1 MVTGGPRGRPF
12 CIGTATVCLKWLG
25 VAYTGDIEAG
35 SERGP
40 CNQEKGPIMTEHN
53 DNPILQTEQP
63 ASPQT
68 PAQPVPQQQPQA
80 QPGDQPQSGPG
91 ASQVPPTQ
99 PQPGQPYAQAQQ
111 HQPYEQP
118 MYAQPVYP
126 PAPLMKLS
134 GGMKFA
140 WFVIGALVGIP
151 GILLAW
157 VCNADKYPQVKNDAV
172 KFSAIGF
179 AVWMLAG
186 IIFTV
191 MIGGMLAAF
200 VAAVD
205 PSYYG
210 AYAGTW

>member
-1 MVTGGPRGRPF
+1 
-12 CIGTATVCLKWLG
+12 
-25 VAYTGDIEAG
+25 
-35 SERGP
+35 
-40 CNQEKGPIMTEHN
+40 MTEHN
-53 DNPILQTEQP
+53 DSPIPQPEQP
-63 ASPQT
+63 APPQAPAQQQT
-68 PAQPVPQQQPQA
+68 PAQPA
-80 QPGDQPQSGPG
+80 AQPQSSSAASQVPPAQPQSAPG
-91 ASQVPPTQ
+91 ASQVPPAQ

-126 PAPLMKLS
+126 PAPLTKLS

-205 PSYYG
+205 PGYYG
-210 AYAGTW
+210 TYGGTW

>member
-1 MVTGGPRGRPF
+1 
-12 CIGTATVCLKWLG
+12 
-25 VAYTGDIEAG
+25 
-35 SERGP
+35 
-40 CNQEKGPIMTEHN
+40 MTEHN
-53 DNPILQTEQP
+53 DNPITQPEQP

-68 PAQPVPQQQPQA
+68 PAQQQASA
-80 QPGDQPQSGPG
+80 QPADRTQGPAA
-91 ASQVPPTQ
+91 ASQVPPAQ
-99 PQPGQPYAQAQQ
+99 PEQPYAQAQQ
-111 HQPYEQP
+111 QQPYAQP
-118 MYAQPVYP
+118 TYAQPVYP
-126 PAPLMKLS
+126 PAPLVKLS

-186 IIFTV
+186 IIFTM

-200 VAAVD
+200 VAACD
-205 PSYYG
+205 PGYYG
-210 AYAGTW
+210 TYGGTW

>member
-1 MVTGGPRGRPF
+1 
-12 CIGTATVCLKWLG
+12 
-25 VAYTGDIEAG
+25 
-35 SERGP
+35 
-40 CNQEKGPIMTEHN
+40 MTEHN
-53 DNPILQTEQP
+53 DNPITQPEQP

-68 PAQPVPQQQPQA
+68 PAQQQASA
-80 QPGDQPQSGPG
+80 QPADRTQGPAAASQVPPAQPQSAPG
-91 ASQVPPTQ
+91 ASQVPPAQ
-99 PQPGQPYAQAQQ
+99 PEQPYAQ
-111 HQPYEQP
+111 PT
-118 MYAQPVYP
+118 YAQPVYP
-126 PAPLMKLS
+126 PAPLVKLS

-200 VAAVD
+200 VAACD
-205 PSYYG
+205 PGFYG
-210 AYAGTW
+210 TYGGTW

>member
-1 MVTGGPRGRPF
+1 
-12 CIGTATVCLKWLG
+12 
-25 VAYTGDIEAG
+25 
-35 SERGP
+35 
-40 CNQEKGPIMTEHN
+40 MTEHN
-53 DNPILQTEQP
+53 DNPIPQPEQP
-63 ASPQT
+63 APPPAQQQT
-68 PAQPVPQQQPQA
+68 PAQPAVP
-80 QPGDQPQSGPG
+80 PQSAPG
-91 ASQVPPTQ
+91 ASQVPPAQ
-99 PQPGQPYAQAQQ
+99 PEQPYAQAQQ
-111 HQPYEQP
+111 QQPYAQP

-140 WFVIGALVGIP
+140 WFVIGALEGIP

-157 VCNADKYPQVKNDAV
+157 VCHADKYPQVKNDAV

-200 VAAVD
+200 VAACD
-205 PSYYG
+205 PGYYG
-210 AYAGTW
+210 TYGGTW

>member
-1 MVTGGPRGRPF
+1 
-12 CIGTATVCLKWLG
+12 
-25 VAYTGDIEAG
+25 
-35 SERGP
+35 
-40 CNQEKGPIMTEHN
+40 MTEHN
-53 DNPILQTEQP
+53 DNPIPQPEQP

-68 PAQPVPQQQPQA
+68 PAQSVPQQQPQA
-80 QPGDQPQSGPG
+80 QPGAQPQSGPG
-91 ASQVPPTQ
+91 ASQVPPAQ

-118 MYAQPVYP
+118 MYAQPAYP

-205 PSYYG
+205 PGYYG
-210 AYAGTW
+210 TYGGTW

>member
-1 MVTGGPRGRPF
+1 M
-12 CIGTATVCLKWLG
+12 ATVCLKRLG

-53 DNPILQTEQP
+53 DNPIPQTEQP

-80 QPGDQPQSGPG
+80 QPGAQPQSGPG
-91 ASQVPPTQ
+91 ASQVPPAQ

-126 PAPLMKLS
+126 PAPLTKLS

-205 PSYYG
+205 PGYYG
-210 AYAGTW
+210 TYGGTW

>member
-1 MVTGGPRGRPF
+1 MLL
-12 CIGTATVCLKWLG
+12 CIGTATVCPKRLG

-40 CNQEKGPIMTEHN
+40 CTQEKGPVMTEHN
-53 DNPILQTEQP
+53 DNPIPQPEQP

-68 PAQPVPQQQPQA
+68 PAQQQTSA
-80 QPGDQPQSGPG
+80 QPADRAQSPAA

-99 PQPGQPYAQAQQ
+99 PQSAPGASQVPPAQPEQPYAQAQQ
-111 HQPYEQP
+111 QQPYAQP
-118 MYAQPVYP
+118 TYAQPVYP

-186 IIFTV
+186 IIFTM

-200 VAAVD
+200 VAACD
-205 PSYYG
+205 PGFYG
-210 AYAGTW
+210 TYGGTW

>member
-1 MVTGGPRGRPF
+1 
-12 CIGTATVCLKWLG
+12 
-25 VAYTGDIEAG
+25 
-35 SERGP
+35 
-40 CNQEKGPIMTEHN
+40 MTEHN
-53 DNPILQTEQP
+53 DNPIPQTEQP

-91 ASQVPPTQ
+91 ASQVLPTQ

>member
-1 MVTGGPRGRPF
+1 
-12 CIGTATVCLKWLG
+12 
-25 VAYTGDIEAG
+25 
-35 SERGP
+35 
-40 CNQEKGPIMTEHN
+40 MTEHN
-53 DNPILQTEQP
+53 DNSIPQSEQL

-68 PAQPVPQQQPQA
+68 PAQQQAPAQPAAQPQGSSA
-80 QPGDQPQSGPG
+80 ASQVPPAQPQSGPG
-91 ASQVPPTQ
+91 ASQVPPAQ
-99 PQPGQPYAQAQQ
+99 PQPEQPYAQAQQ
-111 HQPYEQP
+111 QQPYTQP
-118 MYAQPVYP
+118 VYTQPVYP

-186 IIFTV
+186 IILTV
-191 MIGGMLAAF
+191 MIGGVLAAF
-200 VAAVD
+200 VAACD
-205 PSYYG
+205 PGYYG

>member
-1 MVTGGPRGRPF
+1 
-12 CIGTATVCLKWLG
+12 
-25 VAYTGDIEAG
+25 
-35 SERGP
+35 
-40 CNQEKGPIMTEHN
+40 MTEHN
-53 DNPILQTEQP
+53 DNPTPQSEQP
-63 ASPQT
+63 ASPQA
-68 PAQPVPQQQPQA
+68 PAQPAAQPQGSSA
-80 QPGDQPQSGPG
+80 ASQVPPAQPQSGSG
-91 ASQVPPTQ
+91 ASQVPPAQ
-99 PQPGQPYAQAQQ
+99 P
-111 HQPYEQP
+111 QPYEQP

-126 PAPLMKLS
+126 PAPLVKLS

-186 IIFTV
+186 IILTV
-191 MIGGMLAAF
+191 MVGGLLAAF
-200 VAAVD
+200 VAACD
-205 PSYYG
+205 PGYYG

>member
-1 MVTGGPRGRPF
+1 
-12 CIGTATVCLKWLG
+12 
-25 VAYTGDIEAG
+25 
-35 SERGP
+35 
-40 CNQEKGPIMTEHN
+40 MTEHN
-53 DNPILQTEQP
+53 DNPIPQTEQP

-80 QPGDQPQSGPG
+80 QPGAQPQSGPV
-91 ASQVPPTQ
+91 ASQVPPAQ

-140 WFVIGALVGIP
+140 WFVIGAVVGIP

>member
-1 MVTGGPRGRPF
+1 M
-12 CIGTATVCLKWLG
+12 ATVCLKRLG

-53 DNPILQTEQP
+53 DNPIPQTEQP

-80 QPGDQPQSGPG
+80 QPGAQPQSGPG

-126 PAPLMKLS
+126 PAPLTKLS

-205 PSYYG
+205 PGYYG
-210 AYAGTW
+210 TYGGTW

>member
-1 MVTGGPRGRPF
+1 
-12 CIGTATVCLKWLG
+12 
-25 VAYTGDIEAG
+25 
-35 SERGP
+35 
-40 CNQEKGPIMTEHN
+40 MTEHN
-53 DNPILQTEQP
+53 DNPIPQTEQS

-80 QPGDQPQSGPG
+80 QPGDQPQSSPG

-126 PAPLMKLS
+126 PAPLTKLS

-186 IIFTV
+186 IIFAV

>member
-1 MVTGGPRGRPF
+1 MVCAEAAVR
-12 CIGTATVCLKWLG
+12 
-25 VAYTGDIEAG
+25 AYTGDIEAG
-35 SERGP
+35 PECGP
-40 CNQEKGPIMTEHN
+40 CNKEKGPIMTEHN
-53 DNPILQTEQP
+53 DNPTPQSGQP
-63 ASPQT
+63 VSPQA
-68 PAQPVPQQQPQA
+68 PAQPAAQPQGSSA
-80 QPGDQPQSGPG
+80 ASQVPPAQPQSGSG
-91 ASQVPPTQ
+91 ASQVPPAQ
-99 PQPGQPYAQAQQ
+99 PQPEQPYAQAQQ

-126 PAPLMKLS
+126 PAPLVKLS

-186 IIFTV
+186 IILTV
-191 MIGGMLAAF
+191 MVGGLLAAF
-200 VAAVD
+200 VAACD
-205 PSYYG
+205 PGYYG

>member
-1 MVTGGPRGRPF
+1 
-12 CIGTATVCLKWLG
+12 
-25 VAYTGDIEAG
+25 
-35 SERGP
+35 
-40 CNQEKGPIMTEHN
+40 MTEHN
-53 DNPILQTEQP
+53 DNPTPQTEQP

>member
-1 MVTGGPRGRPF
+1 
-12 CIGTATVCLKWLG
+12 
-25 VAYTGDIEAG
+25 
-35 SERGP
+35 
-40 CNQEKGPIMTEHN
+40 MTEHN
-53 DNPILQTEQP
+53 DNPTPQSEQP
-63 ASPQT
+63 VSPQA
-68 PAQPVPQQQPQA
+68 PAQPAAQPQGSSA
-80 QPGDQPQSGPG
+80 ASQVPPAQPQSGSG
-91 ASQVPPTQ
+91 ASQVPPAQ
-99 PQPGQPYAQAQQ
+99 PQPEQPYAQAQQ
-111 HQPYEQP
+111 QQPYAQP
-118 MYAQPVYP
+118 TYAQPVYP
-126 PAPLMKLS
+126 PAPLVKLS

-200 VAAVD
+200 VAACD
-205 PSYYG
+205 PGFYG
-210 AYAGTW
+210 TYGGTW

>member
-1 MVTGGPRGRPF
+1 M
-12 CIGTATVCLKWLG
+12 ATVCLKRLG

-53 DNPILQTEQP
+53 DNPIPQTEQP

-186 IIFTV
+186 IILTV
-191 MIGGMLAAF
+191 MVGGLLAAF
-200 VAAVD
+200 VAACD

>member
-1 MVTGGPRGRPF
+1 
-12 CIGTATVCLKWLG
+12 
-25 VAYTGDIEAG
+25 
-35 SERGP
+35 
-40 CNQEKGPIMTEHN
+40 MTEHN
-53 DNPILQTEQP
+53 DNPVPQSEQP

-68 PAQPVPQQQPQA
+68 PAQPA
-80 QPGDQPQSGPG
+80 AQPQSSSA
-91 ASQVPPTQ
+91 ASQVPPAQ
-99 PQPGQPYAQAQQ
+99 PQPEQQPYAQAQQ
-111 HQPYEQP
+111 QQPYAQP
-118 MYAQPVYP
+118 VYTQPVYP
-126 PAPLMKLS
+126 PAPLTKLS

-186 IIFTV
+186 IILTV
-191 MIGGMLAAF
+191 MVGGLLAAF
-200 VAAVD
+200 VAACD

>member
-1 MVTGGPRGRPF
+1 
-12 CIGTATVCLKWLG
+12 
-25 VAYTGDIEAG
+25 
-35 SERGP
+35 
-40 CNQEKGPIMTEHN
+40 MTEHN
-53 DNPILQTEQP
+53 DNPIPQPEQP
-63 ASPQT
+63 APPQT
-68 PAQPVPQQQPQA
+68 PAQQQTPA
-80 QPGDQPQSGPG
+80 QPAVPPQSAPG
-91 ASQVPPTQ
+91 ASQVPPAQ
-99 PQPGQPYAQAQQ
+99 PEQPYAQAQQ
-111 HQPYEQP
+111 QQPYAQP

-140 WFVIGALVGIP
+140 WFVIGAFVGIP

-200 VAAVD
+200 VAACD
-205 PSYYG
+205 PGYYG
-210 AYAGTW
+210 TYGGTW

>member
-1 MVTGGPRGRPF
+1 
-12 CIGTATVCLKWLG
+12 
-25 VAYTGDIEAG
+25 
-35 SERGP
+35 
-40 CNQEKGPIMTEHN
+40 MTEHN
-53 DNPILQTEQP
+53 DNPITQPEQP

-68 PAQPVPQQQPQA
+68 PAQQQTSA
-80 QPGDQPQSGPG
+80 QPADRTQGPAAASQVPPAQPQSAPG
-91 ASQVPPTQ
+91 ASQVPPAQ
-99 PQPGQPYAQAQQ
+99 P
-111 HQPYEQP
+111 EQP
-118 MYAQPVYP
+118 YAQPVYP
-126 PAPLMKLS
+126 PAPLVKLS

-186 IIFTV
+186 IIFTM

-200 VAAVD
+200 VAACD
-205 PSYYG
+205 PGFYG
-210 AYAGTW
+210 TYGGTW

>member
-1 MVTGGPRGRPF
+1 M
-12 CIGTATVCLKWLG
+12 ATVCLKRLG
-25 VAYTGDIEAG
+25 IAYTGDIEAG

-53 DNPILQTEQP
+53 DNPIPQTEQP

-80 QPGDQPQSGPG
+80 QSGDQPQSGPG

>member
-1 MVTGGPRGRPF
+1 
-12 CIGTATVCLKWLG
+12 
-25 VAYTGDIEAG
+25 
-35 SERGP
+35 
-40 CNQEKGPIMTEHN
+40 MTEHN
-53 DNPILQTEQP
+53 DNPTPQAEQP
-63 ASPQT
+63 ASPQ
-68 PAQPVPQQQPQA
+68 PQA
-80 QPGDQPQSGPG
+80 QPAAQPQSTPG
-91 ASQVPPTQ
+91 ASQVPPAQ
-99 PQPGQPYAQAQQ
+99 PQPEQPYAQAQQ
-111 HQPYEQP
+111 HQPYAQP
-118 MYAQPVYP
+118 VYAQPVYP
-126 PAPLMKLS
+126 PAPLTKLS

>member
-1 MVTGGPRGRPF
+1 
-12 CIGTATVCLKWLG
+12 
-25 VAYTGDIEAG
+25 
-35 SERGP
+35 
-40 CNQEKGPIMTEHN
+40 MTEHN
-53 DNPILQTEQP
+53 DNPITQPEQP

-68 PAQPVPQQQPQA
+68 PAQQQASA
-80 QPGDQPQSGPG
+80 QPADRTQGPAAASQVPPAQPQSAPG
-91 ASQVPPTQ
+91 ASQVPPAQ
-99 PQPGQPYAQAQQ
+99 P
-111 HQPYEQP
+111 EQP
-118 MYAQPVYP
+118 YAQPVYP
-126 PAPLMKLS
+126 PAPLVKLS

-186 IIFTV
+186 IIFTM

-200 VAAVD
+200 VAACD
-205 PSYYG
+205 PGFYG
-210 AYAGTW
+210 TYGGTW

>member
-1 MVTGGPRGRPF
+1 
-12 CIGTATVCLKWLG
+12 
-25 VAYTGDIEAG
+25 
-35 SERGP
+35 
-40 CNQEKGPIMTEHN
+40 MTEHN
-53 DNPILQTEQP
+53 NNPIPQSEQP

-68 PAQPVPQQQPQA
+68 PAQQQMPA
-80 QPGDQPQSGPG
+80 QPAAQPQSGPG
-91 ASQVPPTQ
+91 ASQVPPAQ
-99 PQPGQPYAQAQQ
+99 PQPEQPYAQAQQ
-111 HQPYEQP
+111 QQPYTQP
-118 MYAQPVYP
+118 VYTQLVYP

-186 IIFTV
+186 IILTV

>member
-1 MVTGGPRGRPF
+1 M
-12 CIGTATVCLKWLG
+12 ATVCLKRLG
-25 VAYTGDIEAG
+25 IAYTGDIEAG

-53 DNPILQTEQP
+53 DNPIPQTEQP

-186 IIFTV
+186 VVFTV

>member
-1 MVTGGPRGRPF
+1 
-12 CIGTATVCLKWLG
+12 
-25 VAYTGDIEAG
+25 
-35 SERGP
+35 
-40 CNQEKGPIMTEHN
+40 MTEHN
-53 DNPILQTEQP
+53 DNPTPQTEQP
-63 ASPQT
+63 ASLQT

-91 ASQVPPTQ
+91 ASQMPPTQ

-186 IIFTV
+186 IILTV
-191 MIGGMLAAF
+191 MVGGLLAAF

>member
-1 MVTGGPRGRPF
+1 
-12 CIGTATVCLKWLG
+12 
-25 VAYTGDIEAG
+25 
-35 SERGP
+35 
-40 CNQEKGPIMTEHN
+40 
-53 DNPILQTEQP
+53 
-63 ASPQT
+63 
-68 PAQPVPQQQPQA
+68 
-80 QPGDQPQSGPG
+80 
-91 ASQVPPTQ
+91 
-99 PQPGQPYAQAQQ
+99 
-111 HQPYEQP
+111 

-205 PSYYG
+205 PSYYS

>member
-12 CIGTATVCLKWLG
+12 CIGMATVCLKRLG

-35 SERGP
+35 PERGP

-53 DNPILQTEQP
+53 DNPIPQTEQP

-68 PAQPVPQQQPQA
+68 PAQSVPQQQPQA
-80 QPGDQPQSGPG
+80 QPGAQPQSGTG
-91 ASQVPPTQ
+91 ASQVPPT
-99 PQPGQPYAQAQQ
+99 QPGQPYAQAQQ

-126 PAPLMKLS
+126 PAPLTKLS

-205 PSYYG
+205 PGYYG
-210 AYAGTW
+210 TYGGTW

>member
-12 CIGTATVCLKWLG
+12 CIGMATVCLKRLG

-53 DNPILQTEQP
+53 DNPIPQTEQP

>member
-1 MVTGGPRGRPF
+1 
-12 CIGTATVCLKWLG
+12 
-25 VAYTGDIEAG
+25 
-35 SERGP
+35 
-40 CNQEKGPIMTEHN
+40 MTEHN
-53 DNPILQTEQP
+53 DNPIPQTEQP

-99 PQPGQPYAQAQQ
+99 PQPEQPYAQAQQ
-111 HQPYEQP
+111 HQPYAQP
-118 MYAQPVYP
+118 VYAQPVYP
-126 PAPLMKLS
+126 PAPLTKLS

-186 IIFTV
+186 IILTV
-191 MIGGMLAAF
+191 MVGGLLAAF
-200 VAAVD
+200 VAACD

>member
-1 MVTGGPRGRPF
+1 M
-12 CIGTATVCLKWLG
+12 ATVCLKRLG
-25 VAYTGDIEAG
+25 IAYTGDIEAG

-53 DNPILQTEQP
+53 DNPIPQTEQP

>member
-1 MVTGGPRGRPF
+1 MLL
-12 CIGTATVCLKWLG
+12 CIGTATVCPKRLG

-40 CNQEKGPIMTEHN
+40 CNQEKGPVVTEQN
-53 DNPILQTEQP
+53 DNPIPQPEQP

-68 PAQPVPQQQPQA
+68 PAQPVPQQPQA
-80 QPGDQPQSGPG
+80 QPAVPPQSAPG
-91 ASQVPPTQ
+91 ASQVPPAQ
-99 PQPGQPYAQAQQ
+99 PEQPYAQAQQ
-111 HQPYEQP
+111 QQPYAQP
-118 MYAQPVYP
+118 TYAQPVYP
-126 PAPLMKLS
+126 PAPLVKLS

-186 IIFTV
+186 IIFTM

-200 VAAVD
+200 VAACD
-205 PSYYG
+205 PGFYG
-210 AYAGTW
+210 TYGGTW

>member
-1 MVTGGPRGRPF
+1 MLL
-12 CIGTATVCLKWLG
+12 CIGTATVRPKRLG
-25 VAYTGDIEAG
+25 VAYTGNIEAG

-53 DNPILQTEQP
+53 DNPIPQTEQP